1 MHTEVG
7 TSLGLSILRGMLEKN
22 GCSVKMVSELGVGTT
37 FWFDLPLEE
46 ADSDEMQVHGC
57 RDLDLHGISGDVRAE
72 AIATW
77 ATEPSSTSSKA
88 GPIREVVRSGCCSE
102 HRN

>member
-57 RDLDLHGISGDVRAE
+57 RDLDLHGISGDVCTVSTDIE
-72 AIATW
+72 NCTTSD
-77 ATEPSSTSSKA
+77 TEK
-88 GPIREVVRSGCCSE
+88 
-102 HRN
+102 

>member
-46 ADSDEMQVHGC
+46 VDSDEMQVHGQWPGC
-57 RDLDLHGISGDVRAE
+57 LWMALSNICLLE
-72 AIATW
+72 T
-77 ATEPSSTSSKA
+77 TESLIT
-88 GPIREVVRSGCCSE
+88 G
-102 HRN
+102 